1 MKKAT
6 LSVIFSAIAVLG
18 FSVIFTG
25 CTKPGDQYVT
35 KGLQAMKVQNY
46 DLAIQFFEKAVS
58 EKCNYSDEILYSFM
72 AKIYIDK
79 GEVSKAIECYEKAL
93 ANGNDYLTCV
103 SLGMAYHV
111 DGQDDKAIETYNKA
125 IEFNPKKCEAYAA
138 VGAIYLG
145 QNKIKE
151 AKEAFLNAI
160 EITPKLAI
168 AHANLALV
176 YGMEGEKEKCLS
188 ELKAAEELKVE
199 NYGEFK
205 IRCEELTK

>member
-1 MKKAT
+1 MKKS
-6 LSVIFSAIAVLG
+6 LFSVFFAAAVVLG
-18 FSVIFTG
+18 FSIVFTG

-46 DLAIQFFEKAVS
+46 DLAIQFFEKAVE

-72 AKIYIDK
+72 AKIYIDR

-93 ANGNDYLTCV
+93 ADGNDYLTCV

-111 DGQDDKAIETYNKA
+111 NGQDDKAVETYRKA
-125 IEFNPKKCEAYAA
+125 IEFDPKKCEAYAA
-138 VGAIYLG
+138 IGAIYLG
-145 QNKIKE
+145 QNKLSE
-151 AKEAFLNAI
+151 AKNSFLKAI

-176 YGMEGEKEKCLS
+176 YGLEGDKEKCLS

>member
-1 MKKAT
+1 MKKS
-6 LSVIFSAIAVLG
+6 LFSVFFAAVVLG
-18 FSVIFTG
+18 FSIVFTG

-46 DLAIQFFEKAVS
+46 DLAIQFFEKAVE

-72 AKIYIDK
+72 AKIYIDR

-93 ANGNDYLTCV
+93 ADGNDYLTCV

-111 DGQDDKAIETYNKA
+111 NGQDDKAVETYRKA
-125 IEFNPKKCEAYAA
+125 IEFDPKKCEAYAA
-138 VGAIYLG
+138 IGAIYLG
-145 QNKIKE
+145 QNKLSE
-151 AKEAFLNAI
+151 AKNSFLKAI

-176 YGMEGEKEKCLS
+176 YGLEGDKEKCLS